1 MFDFSAEIKPFHSL
15 GDVLLNTN
23 ISVYLAEM
31 YADHCVE
38 YKEYLL
44 PDASKRFSYV
54 LDDTLTISTEP
65 DGNIFSIGCNQNYTG
80 LYKNLLYA
88 GQEFGEI
95 KKLTCRQRIFN
106 GSIIIDED
114 FGIQFILPSPFDE
127 IADSIDNIP
136 SDLKLNE
143 IYIGDF
149 SFWNPCK

>member
-1 MFDFSAEIKPFHSL
+1 MFDFSAEIKSFHSL

-44 PDASKRFSYV
+44 PDASKRFTYV

-88 GQEFGEI
+88 GQEFGKV
-95 KKLTCRQRIFN
+95 KKITNRQRIFN

-114 FGIQFILPSPFDE
+114 FGFQFILPSPFDE

-136 SDLKLNE
+136 SNLKLNE
-143 IYIGDF
+143 IYIGDY

>member
-44 PDASKRFSYV
+44 PDASKRFAYV

-65 DGNIFSIGCNQNYTG
+65 DENIFSIGCNQNYTG

>member
-65 DGNIFSIGCNQNYTG
+65 DGNIFSIGCNQNYKG

-95 KKLTCRQRIFN
+95 KKLTYRQRIFN
-106 GSIIIDED
+106 SSIIIDED

>member
-1 MFDFSAEIKPFHSL
+1 MFDFSAEIKSFHSL
-15 GDVLLNTN
+15 GNVLLNTN
-23 ISVYLAEM
+23 ISVYLPEM

-44 PDASKRFSYV
+44 PDRSKRFAYV

-65 DGNIFSIGCNQNYTG
+65 DGNIFSIGCNQNYKG

-88 GQEFGEI
+88 GQEVGEI
-95 KKLTCRQRIFN
+95 KKTTYRQRILN
-106 GSIIIDED
+106 GSIIINED
-114 FGIQFILPSPFDE
+114 FGFLFILPSPFDE

-143 IYIGDF
+143 IYIGDY

>member
-65 DGNIFSIGCNQNYTG
+65 DGNIFSIGCNQNYKG

-95 KKLTCRQRIFN
+95 KNSL
-106 GSIIIDED
+106 
-114 FGIQFILPSPFDE
+114 
-127 IADSIDNIP
+127 
-136 SDLKLNE
+136 
-143 IYIGDF
+143 IGKEYLMV
-149 SFWNPCK
+149 PLL